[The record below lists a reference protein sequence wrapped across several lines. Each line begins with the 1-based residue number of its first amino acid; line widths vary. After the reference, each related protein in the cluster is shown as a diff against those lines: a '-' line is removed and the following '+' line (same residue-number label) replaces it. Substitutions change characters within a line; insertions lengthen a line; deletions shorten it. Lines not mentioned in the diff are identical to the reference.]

1 MSQNPNPESLTRV
14 YYEVPPTRHPPRAQS
29 GLWAWVRD
37 NLLGS
42 PLDVVLTL
50 IGLVV
55 IVGVIVS
62 FVQWSV
68 SGANWWAIT
77 FNWPQFFKGRY
88 EVVHEWRLAVTTLV
102 AAFIVGMAVAVWVR
116 RIARLGLIVFLLG
129 LVVFFVLPVVLNALF
144 DKPASLAAAGN
155 LSIVSGTLTEEARP
169 QVAFLGRA
177 NERVEVGFVPIEDIR
192 ALSALSGFMDP
203 TVNVLR
209 NIAST
214 RLQNLARQ
222 AEIEA
227 TLARQ
232 AAGPVP
238 VITANQQARLE
249 TELGR
254 LNIPDEPME
263 AYRINQISV
272 RLAILDAAL
281 QPISPPVTLHPQ
293 EGRLA
298 SFELPADGWYVLQK
312 EVAEGEG
319 EGMAILSVDGL
330 YPIMRSSALEE
341 RPAVG
346 QQATTGFV
354 DVFIRMTD
362 NYRLYQPLPR
372 VSGRELPFYV
382 INENQYRGAR
392 PVETY
397 LRLYLSTF
405 LEKVGGHIMLVYA
418 LGIAG
423 YGLVEVLRRVGR
435 AKLAQ
440 NLTVGLLLALVP
452 FVWIMV
458 SGFIVAE
465 IVQALLLLA
474 ALAFLAFS
482 YAVGVRLGRS
492 PAALGLWLVG
502 SVIHTVLPYAL
513 YNPHY
518 GFGLLALLNLGIGPL
533 ALALLFSGAESYG
546 IDDQAKLTR
555 NLALSGGLVLAL
567 TLIPVLL
574 LLSGFDPRVVDPN
587 WLLAHS
593 DQRRWGGLLLT
604 MVLTLYGIIASFPL
618 GVALALG
625 RRSSLPAIQ
634 LGCTLYIELV
644 RGSPFITVLFMMQL
658 MIPLISPALA
668 EIPNS
673 TRALVATILFSAA
686 YLAENVRGGL
696 QAIPKGQEEAARALG
711 MSQWQ
716 IIRLITLPQALRIV
730 IPVLVGQFISLF
742 KDTSLV
748 AIVGLID
755 LTGYVNTMVVQPEFN
770 GTRPEGLFFIT
781 AIYFVF
787 SYVMSYVS
795 NLLEASGAG
804 AARRLT

>member
-1 MSQNPNPESLTRV
+1 MSNSKSSESLTQV
-14 YYEVPPTRHPPRAQS
+14 FHDAPPARNPPRAQT
-29 GLWAWVRD
+29 GAWAWVRD

-42 PLDVVLTL
+42 PLDIGLTL
-50 IGLVV
+50 LGLLTIIGVV
-55 IVGVIVS
+55 VS
-62 FVQWSV
+62 FVQWSI

-77 FNWPQFFKGRY
+77 FNWSQFFKGRY
-88 EVVHEWRLAVTTLV
+88 EVAYEWRLVITTLV
-102 AAFIVGMAVAVWVR
+102 AVFVVGMAVAIWVW
-116 RIARLGLIVFLLG
+116 RIARLGLLAFLLG
-129 LVVFFVLPVVLNALF
+129 LLVFFGLPLLLNALF

-155 LSIVSGTLTEEARP
+155 LPIVSGTLTEAARP

-177 NERVEVGFVPIEDIR
+177 GERVQVGFMPIDNIDDLAE
-192 ALSALSGFMDP
+192 LNGFMDP

-214 RLQNLARQ
+214 RLEGLARQ
-222 AEIEA
+222 ADIEA
-227 TLARQ
+227 TLVRQ
-232 AAGPVP
+232 ANSPIP
-238 VITANQQARLE
+238 VITANQQSRLE
-249 TELGR
+249 AELGR
-254 LNIPDEPME
+254 LSIPDEPLQ
-263 AYRINQISV
+263 AYNINQTSITLS
-272 RLAILDAAL
+272 ILDASL
-281 QPISPPVTLHPQ
+281 QPISDSVTLQPQ

-298 SFELPADGWYVLQK
+298 FFELPADGWYILQK

-319 EGMAILSVDGL
+319 VAILSVDGL
-330 YPIMRSSALEE
+330 YPIMQSSALEE
-341 RPAVG
+341 RPDLAQG
-346 QQATTGFV
+346 SSGFV

-362 NYRLYQPLPR
+362 NYRLYQPLPQIE
-372 VSGRELPFYV
+372 GQEPPFYV

-392 PVETY
+392 PLATY

-423 YGLVEVLRRVGR
+423 YGLVEVLRRVGH

-482 YAVGVRLGRS
+482 YAVGARLGRS

-518 GFGLLALLNLGIGPL
+518 GFGLLALLNLGVGPL

-555 NLALSGGLVLAL
+555 NLALSGSLALAL
-567 TLIPVLL
+567 TLLPVLL

-587 WLLAHS
+587 WPLAHS

-604 MVLTLYGIIASFPL
+604 MILTLYGIIASFPL

-634 LGCTLYIELV
+634 LGSTLYIELV

-658 MIPLISPALA
+658 LIPLISPTLA

-673 TRALVATILFSAA
+673 TRALIATILFSAA

-696 QAIPKGQEEAARALG
+696 QAVPTGQEEAARALG
-711 MSQWQ
+711 LSQWQ

-755 LTGYVNTMVVQPEFN
+755 LTGYVSTMVVQPEFN

-795 NLLEASGAG
+795 KLLEASGAG
-804 AARRLT
+804 STRRI